1 MNTITLKCDPKCI
14 QLFFPIVLVKI
25 KGNQILSSPVKAE
38 NINKITICNYK
49 YKQVV
54 LKKVYLA
61 VYAAQIN
68 QLL

>member
-1 MNTITLKCDPKCI
+1 M
-14 QLFFPIVLVKI
+14 
-25 KGNQILSSPVKAE
+25 LSSPVKAE

-54 LKKVYLA
+54 LKKKVYLA
-61 VYAAQIN
+61 VYPAQIN